1 MSSARVIRH
10 MGMDAK
16 NLATLY
22 DLPTLDWA
30 PISARLD
37 QGLTQAPGTGGPN
50 RHLLAGDAQRG
61 ATAWT
66 F

>member
-1 MSSARVIRH
+1 
-10 MGMDAK
+10 MDAK